1 MLTETQVREGAV
13 VVFHTALSFNGVFNS
28 EHRVH
33 YAKACGHVCRGF
45 NLGLLS
51 ILPIVF
57 LQVKIWFQNRRM
69 KWKRSRKAKEQA
81 TSSSPLTGTDGSE
94 MDILSAKHQRD
105 SHSSSPEDDEE
116 LELEEDE
123 DEKEEMGVLRA
134 GCLNPV
140 GFMRNRM
147 GNYRSSS
154 EGELEGG
161 GPRTRSGA
169 FP

>member
-1 MLTETQVREGAV
+1 MLTETQVRGGAV
-13 VVFHTALSFNGVFNS
+13 VVFHTALSFNS
-28 EHRVH
+28 VH

-45 NLGLLS
+45 KLGL
-51 ILPIVF
+51 VF

-81 TSSSPLTGTDGSE
+81 TSSTQLTGTDGSE
-94 MDILSAKHQRD
+94 TDILGAKHQRD

-116 LELEEDE
+116 LELEEDD

-134 GCLNPV
+134 GSLNPV

-147 GNYRSSS
+147 GNYSSSS

-161 GPRTRSGA
+161 GPRTRSGV